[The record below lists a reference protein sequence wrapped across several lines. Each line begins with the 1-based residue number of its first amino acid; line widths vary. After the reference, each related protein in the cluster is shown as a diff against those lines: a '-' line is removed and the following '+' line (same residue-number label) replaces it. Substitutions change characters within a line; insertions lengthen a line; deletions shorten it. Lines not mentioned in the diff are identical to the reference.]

1 MTPTHPSFISW
12 RRKQVSKEEKTI
24 HDPIHGS
31 LRVGGP
37 YLDLLDTPEMQRLRG
52 IRQLGMAYLVF
63 PGGNHSRFEHS
74 LGVLHLVKKFGE
86 LQGLEE
92 EELLLLGAAA
102 LLHDIGHPPFSH
114 TLEALMLEKLGKD
127 HVEMSCELVEGKT
140 SFLREEGEEI
150 RTENLPEKLE
160 KWGIKPREVASLLE
174 KKHKKR
180 YLVELLSS
188 EVDLDQMDFLLRD
201 AHFTGVAL
209 GMIDVERLLSTLV
222 VQDNHLMILSK
233 GIEAVEG
240 MLTAR
245 ALMYSSV
252 YFHPTVRAAELML
265 ANAVEWSIK
274 EGKSPMELYAKT
286 DGELLEELKR
296 MEGYGKEMVLRLKYR
311 RLFKSAYE
319 ERRRRLEGRERESF
333 LKRFRGWSSLLNLQ
347 EEIADKAKVP
357 RGYVLLDIPLVDLFL
372 SEPRMEEVE
381 IPVLLERGKTKLSEI
396 SPIAEALRRTLASRY
411 ILRVLT
417 LPELVEKVRKAA
429 LKIL

>member
-1 MTPTHPSFISW
+1 M
-12 RRKQVSKEEKTI
+12 SKEEKTI

-52 IRQLGMAYLVF
+52 IRQLGMAHLVF

-74 LGVLHLVKKFGE
+74 LGVLHLVRKFGE

-92 EELLLLGAAA
+92 GELLLLGTAA
-102 LLHDIGHPPFSH
+102 LLHDVGHPPFSH

-127 HVEMSCELVEGKT
+127 HVEMGCELVEGKT
-140 SFLREEGEEI
+140 SFLGEEGKDVQ
-150 RTENLPEKLE
+150 TESLPEKLE
-160 KWGIKPREVASLLE
+160 RWGIKPKEVSSLL
-174 KKHKKR
+174 KKRHKKR

-222 VQDNHLMILSK
+222 VRGNHLMILNK
-233 GIEAVEG
+233 GVEAVEG

-265 ANAVEWSIK
+265 ANAVEWSIR
-274 EGKSPMELYAKT
+274 EGKSPTQLYAKT

-296 MEGYGKEMVLRLKYR
+296 MGGYGREMVLRLKYR

-319 ERRRRLEGRERESF
+319 ETRRRLEGKEREDF
-333 LKRFRGWSSLLNLQ
+333 LKRFGGWSSLLDLQ
-347 EEIADKAKVP
+347 DEIADKAKVP

-381 IPVLLERGKTKLSEI
+381 ILVLLEKGKTKLSEI
-396 SPIAEALRRTLASRY
+396 SPIAEALRKNVTSRY
-411 ILRVLT
+411 LLRVLT
-417 LPELVEKVRKAA
+417 LPEIIREVRKAA
-429 LKIL
+429 VRIL